1 MPAYLC
7 HHEPSITMRISTMQD
22 VVIVAATRTAVGSF
36 QGSLAAVAAVDLGA
50 AVIRQLLAQTGV
62 DGAQVDEVIMGQV
75 LTAGAGQNPARQA
88 AIKAGLPFSVPAMTL
103 NKVCGSGLK
112 ALHLATQAIRCG
124 DAEIIIAG
132 GQENMS
138 LSNYVLPGARTG
150 LRMGHTSM
158 VDTMITDGL
167 WDAFNDYH
175 MGITSENLAQQYD
188 ISREA
193 QDQFAALSQ
202 QKAIAAIEGG
212 RFVDEITPI
221 LIPQRKGEPLSFAT
235 DEQPRA
241 GTTAET
247 LGKLKPA
254 FKKDGTVTAGNASSL
269 NDGAAAVMLMSAT
282 KAEQLGLPVLARVA
296 AYANAG
302 VDPAIMGIGPVS
314 ATRRCLDKAGWSLDE
329 LDLIEANEAFA
340 AQSLSVGK
348 ELGLDPQK
356 LNVNG
361 GAIALGHPIGA
372 SGCRVLV
379 TLLHEMIRRDAKKG
393 LATLCIGGGQGV
405 ALALAR

>member
-1 MPAYLC
+1 MKFLY
-7 HHEPSITMRISTMQD
+7 I
-22 VVIVAATRTAVGSF
+22 
-36 QGSLAAVAAVDLGA
+36 
-50 AVIRQLLAQTGV
+50 
-62 DGAQVDEVIMGQV
+62 
-75 LTAGAGQNPARQA
+75 
-88 AIKAGLPFSVPAMTL
+88 
-103 NKVCGSGLK
+103 K

-138 LSNYVLPGARTG
+138 LSNYALPGARTG

-175 MGITSENLAQQYD
+175 MGITAENLAQQYD

-269 NDGAAAVMLMSAT
+269 NDGAAAVMLMSAA

-405 ALALAR
+405 ALALVR

>member
-1 MPAYLC
+1 
-7 HHEPSITMRISTMQD
+7 MQD

-36 QGSLAAVAAVDLGA
+36 QGSLASVSAVDLGA
-50 AVIRQLLAQTGV
+50 AVIRQLLAQTGL

-124 DAEIIIAG
+124 DAEVIIAG

-138 LSNYVLPGARTG
+138 LSNYVMPGARTG
-150 LRMGHTSM
+150 LRMGHSTL
-158 VDTMITDGL
+158 VDTMISDGL

-175 MGITSENLAQQYD
+175 MGITAENLADKYQ

-193 QDQFAALSQ
+193 QDAFAASSQ
-202 QKAIAAIEGG
+202 QKAVAAIESG

-221 LIPQRKGEPLSFAT
+221 LIPQRKGDPVAFVT

-254 FKKDGTVTAGNASSL
+254 FKKDGSVTAGNASSL
-269 NDGAAAVMLMSAT
+269 NDGAAAVILMSAA

-314 ATRRCLDKAGWSLDE
+314 ATRRCLDKAGWSIE
-329 LDLIEANEAFA
+329 QLDLIEANEAFA
-340 AQSLSVGK
+340 AQALSVGQ
-348 ELGLDPQK
+348 ELGWDMNTV
-356 LNVNG
+356 NVNG

-379 TLLHEMIRRDAKKG
+379 TLLHEMIKRDAKKG